1 MSQRYNQVKKSI
13 CNLRIAIRLKA
24 QSATAGDQGEKSM
37 RLKVTKIEDGL
48 NPSQISVSVSARDGV
63 HYLVL
68 SKSSIDASN
77 TIDVANPVARRDR
90 EVLVELPTET
100 DSGTWRLWVDKD
112 SLTDGVLEAAE

>member
-1 MSQRYNQVKKSI
+1 MPTSQCDSLEAAVSNSQEPR
-13 CNLRIAIRLKA
+13 
-24 QSATAGDQGEKSM
+24 GKSM

-48 NPSQISVSVSARDGV
+48 NPSQISVSVIARDGV

-68 SKSSIDASN
+68 SKTSIDASN

-90 EVLVELPTET
+90 DVLVELPTET

-112 SLTDGVLEAAE
+112 SLSEGVLEAAE